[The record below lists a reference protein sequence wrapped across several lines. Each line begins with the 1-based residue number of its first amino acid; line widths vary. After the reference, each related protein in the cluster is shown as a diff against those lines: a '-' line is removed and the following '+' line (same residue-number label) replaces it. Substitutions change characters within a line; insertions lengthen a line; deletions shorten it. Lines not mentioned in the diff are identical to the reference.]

1 MKIQG
6 KRRKTD
12 SIRPQR
18 RPSGS
23 SVQQALNLFGICQ
36 TLPGISM
43 DPGELLS
50 VRPPDA
56 ARISPEGPGVFA
68 GPACDHTETASIEM
82 LSGLSV
88 NISIEALI
96 FGDETLV

>member
-1 MKIQG
+1 
-6 KRRKTD
+6 
-12 SIRPQR
+12 
-18 RPSGS
+18 
-23 SVQQALNLFGICQ
+23 
-36 TLPGISM
+36 M

-50 VRPPDA
+50 VRPLETG
-56 ARISPEGPGVFA
+56 RITPEGPGVFA

>member
-1 MKIQG
+1 M
-6 KRRKTD
+6 
-12 SIRPQR
+12 
-18 RPSGS
+18 
-23 SVQQALNLFGICQ
+23 LNA
-36 TLPGISM
+36 PR